1 MWRSRQVSEIVRLA
15 LQLPEAFSLP
25 GCCSTVA
32 VGHSSWVP
40 LPATLL
46 FGMQVTPGL
55 LEGTGEQGGGGGDVI
70 HDTALSMKPWAQ
82 LWGQVPSPHQKG
94 GRQGHVVLRLFYP
107 ATFASCYRSGWVTLH
122 CHLPC
127 WDLGRSVPFPS

>member
-1 MWRSRQVSEIVRLA
+1 MTGRGELCGAPDRSQIVRLA

-46 FGMQVTPGL
+46 FRMQVTPGQ
-55 LEGTGEQGGGGGDVI
+55 LERPGEQGGGGGGDVI
-70 HDTALSMKPWAQ
+70 HDTALS
-82 LWGQVPSPHQKG
+82 
-94 GRQGHVVLRLFYP
+94 
-107 ATFASCYRSGWVTLH
+107 
-122 CHLPC
+122 
-127 WDLGRSVPFPS
+127 